1 MKLRFIRNLSNTAI
15 ISLKKAKH
23 PTGSSSGSFEKQFYK
38 VAEAP
43 RRDRP
48 WKTPRYGGD
57 KDTWFRK
64 KYAHVHARQASRKGE
79 SKGRLGKYDSGDD
92 DPYGKKEAH
101 RDKIKRAKEAA
112 REAKLKHRAG
122 FKVKN
127 FRSLVQDMDDRGSFG
142 RGWANGLFDQ
152 QPLLEYIYGTNSVM
166 AALMGN
172 KRSKA
177 DLKLFYYGGGSGG
190 NGLEVTSENSNGG
203 SGESCDTVSK
213 ARNSDLRRV
222 IQKAA
227 SLKIPVQTK
236 TKHELSQ
243 LAGGN
248 PHNNVVLVSRPLPPV
263 EIVSLGPVDTASTK
277 YTLNIEDDGDGDGD
291 DSNDALVI
299 DTTHHS
305 KARLS
310 TQDVTYKTRGDTKL
324 FPLGVYL
331 DEVQDPHNLGAI
343 IRSCYFL
350 GADFLVVPR
359 RNSCRLSP
367 VVAKA
372 SSGALEFLPIYHT
385 DDPVRFF
392 RESQIGAAEPSEP
405 TQEVSTGDNDS
416 STSINYWTFVAA
428 DSAHGPAA
436 TAAASGPPGGG
447 SKPIHIDDL
456 HTLLAVTPVVLVLGN
471 EGRGIRRALR
481 HLADY
486 SVAIPRRTEEAGESE
501 AEFVK
506 NDDDSNSNTVD
517 SLNVSVAAGILLDRL
532 LTP

>member
-1 MKLRFIRNLSNTAI
+1 MRLQFIRNLSNTAI
-15 ISLKKAKH
+15 LSLRGTKN
-23 PTGSSSGSFEKQFYK
+23 PNSSSSSSSSFEKQFYK

-43 RRDRP
+43 RKDRP
-48 WKTPRYGGD
+48 WNTPRYGGD

-64 KYAHVHARQASRKGE
+64 KYAHVHARQLKLRRQGSAKKSEGDKF
-79 SKGRLGKYDSGDD
+79 GKYDDGVD

-101 RDKIKRAKEAA
+101 RDKIKKAREAA

-127 FRSLVQDMDDRGSFG
+127 FRSLVQDMENGGSFG
-142 RGWANGLFDQ
+142 RGGVNSSFDQ
-152 QPLLEYIYGTNSVM
+152 QPLLEYIYGINSVM
-166 AALMGN
+166 AALSGN

-177 DLKLFYYGGGSGG
+177 DLKLFYYGGLGG
-190 NGLEVTSENSNGG
+190 KDLEVTGDNSNGNG
-203 SGESCDTVSK
+203 DDNSVNK

-222 IQKAA
+222 IQKAT
-227 SLKIPVQTK
+227 SLKVQIQTK

-248 PHNNVVLVSRPLPPV
+248 PHNNVVLESRPLAPV
-263 EIVSLGPVDTASTK
+263 EIVSLGPVNTATAK
-277 YTLNIEDDGDGDGD
+277 YTLNMEDDD
-291 DSNDALVI
+291 LVI
-299 DTTHHS
+299 DTTQDS

-343 IRSCYFL
+343 IRSCHFL

-385 DDPVRFF
+385 DDPVRLF
-392 RESQIGAAEPSEP
+392 RESQGRAAVSQASEPSLL
-405 TQEVSTGDNDS
+405 VSSSGNDS
-416 STSINYWTFVAA
+416 GNGNVDTYWTFVAA
-428 DSAHGPAA
+428 DSAQDMAAHGP
-436 TAAASGPPGGG
+436 GG

-456 HTLLAVTPVVLVLGN
+456 HALLAVTPVVLVLGN

-486 SVAIPRRTEEAGESE
+486 SVAIPRWTEEASRSE
-501 AEFVK
+501 AELVE
-506 NDDDSNSNTVD
+506 NDDGGGSNTVD